1 MARKPAITGLA
12 RPEGIIDDLFAP
24 LGKKAVKRTR
34 QAVRGYI
41 KQNNRVI
48 NSKKLN
54 IFDAKEKRAF
64 ERARE
69 EFIGNA
75 YRAQVH
81 PFSSPEP
88 FKRARV
94 VAKSGRSSAMD
105 KRFKQAIDEE
115 REAVRVRKNVRAI
128 KRQVRK
134 ELAPKRRYK

>member
-1 MARKPAITGLA
+1 MAKKPAITGLA

-54 IFDAKEKRAF
+54 TFDAKEKRAF

-69 EFIGNA
+69 EFVGNA
-75 YRAQVH
+75 YRRM
-81 PFSSPEP
+81 SSEKQP

-94 VAKSGRSSAMD
+94 VAQKGHSSGADRF
-105 KRFKQAIDEE
+105 FKQAIDEE
-115 REAVRVRKNVRAI
+115 REAVRIRKNVRAI

>member
-1 MARKPAITGLA
+1 MAKKPAITGLA

-24 LGKKAVKRTR
+24 LGKKTVKRSR
-34 QAVRGYI
+34 QLVRGYI

-54 IFDAKEKRAF
+54 TFDAKEKRAF
-64 ERARE
+64 ERAKE
-69 EFIGNA
+69 DFLGNME
-75 YRAQVH
+75 RRVR
-81 PFSSPEP
+81 PNTPEP
-88 FKRARV
+88 FKRARITV
-94 VAKSGRSSAMD
+94 QRGYNTDAD

-115 REAVRVRKNVRAI
+115 REAVRVRKNVRAV